1 MAKNNQFTTLF
12 VNCTAN
18 IKRYFNKIV
27 SADDNDMIQ
36 ETFIGSREAII
47 KEQASHWIRKISRSP
62 SQDETLDLYLW
73 SKQSDFHRNE
83 LFSLATRSNDLN
95 VLNALSTL
103 YPLENPKSQKNTLL
117 VKYAIAASVTF
128 IVLITGNIF
137 INMTPFPDANNEKQF
152 IEVRMLQTEVGQQTR
167 FSLSDGSRV
176 KLNTNSIVEVHF
188 SKNNRLLTLIKGEAN
203 FNVTQD
209 KSRPFT
215 VTAGEKSFTALGT
228 IFNVQKSSNEN
239 MELVVTEGRVLITKA
254 NEPMHKIANILAH
267 SPKEKLP
274 GLLVTSGEIATIEN
288 NIETSHEKISFER
301 IQRELAWQQG
311 MLVFSGETLDE
322 ALAEVSRY
330 TTTKFRINDVELSK
344 IKVAGY
350 YKANDID
357 GLLTS
362 LSANFNILFEKT
374 NNNLVQLSLNTSN

>member
-12 VNCTAN
+12 VNYTTN
-18 IKRYFNKIV
+18 IKRYINKMV
-27 SADDNDMIQ
+27 SPDDNDIIQ
-36 ETFIGSREAII
+36 ETFIRSPEAII
-47 KEQASHWIRKISRSP
+47 KAQASHWISKINRSL
-62 SQDETLDLYLW
+62 SQGETLALYLW
-73 SKQSDFHRNE
+73 SKKSSFHRNT

-95 VLNALSTL
+95 VLNVLSAL

-117 VKYAIAASVTF
+117 VKYAIAASVTA

-152 IEVRMLQTEVGQQTR
+152 IEVRMLQTEIGQQTR

-176 KLNTNSIVEVHF
+176 KLNTNSIVKVSF

-239 MELVVTEGRVLITKA
+239 MELVVTEGRVLITKS
-254 NEPMHKIANILAH
+254 NEPLHKIANMLTH
-267 SPKEKLP
+267 LPKEELP

-288 NIETSHEKISFER
+288 NIETSNEKISFER

-330 TTTKFRINDVELSK
+330 TTTKFEINDVELSN

-362 LSANFNILFEKT
+362 LSINFNIQFEKI
-374 NNNLVQLSLNTSN
+374 NNNSIHLSLNTSK